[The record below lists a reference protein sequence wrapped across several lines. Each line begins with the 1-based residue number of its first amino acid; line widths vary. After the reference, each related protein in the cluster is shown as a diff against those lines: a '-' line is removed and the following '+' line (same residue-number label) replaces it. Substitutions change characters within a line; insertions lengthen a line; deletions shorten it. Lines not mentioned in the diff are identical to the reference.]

1 MAKGDRGGA
10 MQRVGSTR
18 SVSTLLK
25 RFEETGVSSGTF
37 LSSTT
42 DGPAALCVA
51 LARQCLCP
59 CDVRIVEAWVAT
71 RYPRG
76 DRATF
81 HEIVSEFVELQ
92 ERGSSVLFAED
103 LGGGTLRR
111 VVKFVS
117 GGGVINVD
125 SCDALRAIESKE
137 IPLVVVDKTTLMAAH
152 LYMHREPHVAK
163 LSCVA
168 RDNLLR
174 CVLSERMAASTSAM
188 SDDGEHTRRV
198 LTVLAEHAVE
208 VAIAARPPVGPERA
222 ALEARI
228 AAVRRKFEV

>member
-1 MAKGDRGGA
+1 

-18 SVSTLLK
+18 SVGALLK
-25 RFEETGVSSGTF
+25 GFEETGVSSGTF

-81 HEIVSEFVELQ
+81 QAIVSEFVDLQ
-92 ERGSSVLFAED
+92 ERGSSLLFAED

-117 GGGVINVD
+117 GGGVMNVD
-125 SCDALRAIESKE
+125 SYDATRAIESKE
-137 IPLVVVDKTTLMAAH
+137 VPLVVVDKTTLMAAH
-152 LYMHREPHVAK
+152 LYMHREPRVAK

-168 RDNLLR
+168 RDNLLK
-174 CVLSERMAASTSAM
+174 CVLAERMTASPTAM
-188 SDDGEHTRRV
+188 SDDAEHTRRV

-208 VAIAARPPVGPERA
+208 VAVAARPPVSSERA